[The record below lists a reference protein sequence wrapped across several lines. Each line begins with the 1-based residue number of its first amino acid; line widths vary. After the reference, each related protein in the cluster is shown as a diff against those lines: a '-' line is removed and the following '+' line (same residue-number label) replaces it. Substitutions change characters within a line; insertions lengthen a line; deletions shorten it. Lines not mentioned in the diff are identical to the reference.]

1 MIKNIIFD
9 MGNVLVDF
17 CWEKAFKDKGIDG
30 EMLERV
36 ANATV
41 RNKDWD
47 EFDLA
52 NIPHD
57 QIIQKFVDNDP
68 EIEDEIRLATS
79 SIGDMIKK
87 KDYAKDLITSLQRAG
102 YCVYIL
108 SNMSPEAFNEAG
120 DVLAC
125 SKLADGELF
134 SCDCHLVK
142 PDIEIY
148 QMLLDKYSLCASE
161 CVFLD
166 DKPENV
172 DGAEACGILGIVFT
186 NLKEAIYKLNC
197 MGIEFD
203 YEVE

>member
-87 KDYAKDLITSLQRAG
+87 KDYAEKLITSLQRAG

-108 SNMSPEAFNEAG
+108 SNMSP
-120 DVLAC
+120 
-125 SKLADGELF
+125 
-134 SCDCHLVK
+134 
-142 PDIEIY
+142 
-148 QMLLDKYSLCASE
+148 
-161 CVFLD
+161 
-166 DKPENV
+166 
-172 DGAEACGILGIVFT
+172 
-186 NLKEAIYKLNC
+186 
-197 MGIEFD
+197 
-203 YEVE
+203 

>member
-1 MIKNIIFD
+1 
-9 MGNVLVDF
+9 
-17 CWEKAFKDKGIDG
+17 
-30 EMLERV
+30 
-36 ANATV
+36 
-41 RNKDWD
+41 
-47 EFDLA
+47 
-52 NIPHD
+52 
-57 QIIQKFVDNDP
+57 
-68 EIEDEIRLATS
+68 
-79 SIGDMIKK
+79 
-87 KDYAKDLITSLQRAG
+87 
-102 YCVYIL
+102 
-108 SNMSPEAFNEAG
+108 MSPEAFNAAG

-148 QMLLDKYSLCASE
+148 RMLLDKYSLCASE

-166 DKPENV
+166 DKQENV

-186 NLKEAIYKLNC
+186 NLKEAVYKLNC

>member
-1 MIKNIIFD
+1 
-9 MGNVLVDF
+9 
-17 CWEKAFKDKGIDG
+17 
-30 EMLERV
+30 MLSQFLLYSKV
-36 ANATV
+36 A
-41 RNKDWD
+41 
-47 EFDLA
+47 
-52 NIPHD
+52 
-57 QIIQKFVDNDP
+57 Q
-68 EIEDEIRLATS
+68 S
-79 SIGDMIKK
+79 STYMH
-87 KDYAKDLITSLQRAG
+87 SF
-102 YCVYIL
+102 
-108 SNMSPEAFNEAG
+108 SPMR
-120 DVLAC
+120 
-125 SKLADGELF
+125 ELF

-166 DKPENV
+166 DKQENV